1 MKKSPFLIAALLG
14 GALLPAV
21 SNAQVVTPAAPAAA
35 AALSEADLRALGE
48 GIAFPYEK
56 LDAVLRANVDK
67 EGAVFYAK
75 VRNNNDLDTFV
86 RAVAIADLT
95 KFPEWMLPADPENPK
110 SKATPDRT
118 PQLTFYINAY
128 NGLFLKALADAY
140 PVGSPL
146 QIEGLDTAKTRV
158 VAGKTYSFAELRA
171 LIAEMDP
178 RALFA
183 LPDGTNSG
191 PRAASGVY
199 RYFGLGEQLNAAISS
214 FVNDLTRV
222 KPPVRLANTVE
233 VSSFLATVDPY
244 FAPQTGRRK
253 WNGIRK
259 VLTGY
264 AKRKSDQSYFST
276 GDYQVNFSLPD
287 RSINEQLSR

>member
-1 MKKSPFLIAALLG
+1 MKKQSFLIAALLG
-14 GALLPAV
+14 STLLPIA
-21 SNAQVVTPAAPAAA
+21 SRAQVVTPTAPILAPSM
-35 AALSEADLRALGE
+35 SEADLRALGE

-56 LDAVLRANVDK
+56 LDAVLRANVNN
-67 EGAVFYAK
+67 EGAVFYSK
-75 VRNNNDLDTFV
+75 LRNNNDLETFA
-86 RAVAIADLT
+86 RAVAIADMT
-95 KFPEWMLPADPENPK
+95 KFPQWMIPPDPEKPN

-128 NGLFLKALADAY
+128 NGLFLKAIADAY
-140 PVGSPL
+140 PVNSPS

-158 VAGKTYSFAELRA
+158 VAGKTYSFAELRE

-191 PRAASGVY
+191 PRAAAGVY
-199 RYFGLGEQLNAAISS
+199 RYAGLDEQLNAAISF

-222 KPPVRLANTVE
+222 GTPARLQNSVE
-233 VSSFLATVDPY
+233 VSPWLATIDGY
-244 FAPQTGRRK
+244 FAPKTGRRK

-259 VLTGY
+259 ILSGY
-264 AKRKSDQSYFST
+264 TKRKTDQSYFST
-276 GDYQVNFSLPD
+276 GDYQVNFSLEN